1 MLRQS
6 SSLLRS
12 LSGYISR
19 QNAPSVC
26 ARTMSSLADYKYE
39 TLNVSSP
46 NEYVYQV
53 EINRPEKLNAMNRA
67 FWREMVECFNQI
79 DGDKDCRAI
88 VVTGSGRLF
97 TAGID
102 IQDLAGVLMGN
113 DEEDVGRKAFNLIKG
128 TIPQFQESFTSI
140 EKCTKPVIA
149 AVHNAC
155 IGGGIDLI
163 TACDIRYC
171 TSDAWFQVKEVDVG
185 LAADVGTLQRL
196 PKVVGNDSLVRELC
210 YTARKMYA
218 QEALQFG
225 LVSRIFENKED
236 MVKSAIELATD
247 ISSKSPVAVQGTKVN
262 LVYSRDHSVRE
273 GLEYVAQWNMSML
286 QSEDLIKAAMAS
298 MQKQKAKFS
307 KL

>member
-1 MLRQS
+1 
-6 SSLLRS
+6 
-12 LSGYISR
+12 
-19 QNAPSVC
+19 
-26 ARTMSSLADYKYE
+26 MSSLADYKYE

>member
-1 MLRQS
+1 MGGL
-6 SSLLRS
+6 SLKHF
-12 LSGYISR
+12 I
-19 QNAPSVC
+19 
-26 ARTMSSLADYKYE
+26 MKY
-39 TLNVSSP
+39 
-46 NEYVYQV
+46 
-53 EINRPEKLNAMNRA
+53 
-67 FWREMVECFNQI
+67 
-79 DGDKDCRAI
+79 
-88 VVTGSGRLF
+88 
-97 TAGID
+97 
-102 IQDLAGVLMGN
+102 
-113 DEEDVGRKAFNLIKG
+113 
-128 TIPQFQESFTSI
+128 QESFNILET
-140 EKCTKPVIA
+140 CTKPVIA
-149 AVHNAC
+149 AVHSGC
-155 IGGGIDLI
+155 VGGGIDMI